1 MAGGSGTSV
10 RPLVAASLTALATA
24 AVHGRC
30 VAFGFTGL
38 DDRDL
43 VVDDAQFLAAP
54 GSVLRAFSRAYM
66 HEVDPSHGYYRPI
79 VTASFALDARWS
91 SASHPWGY
99 HATNVAL
106 HAAASVLFLALLR
119 ELAMG
124 AWPALA
130 GAIAFAVHPALAS
143 AVAWIPGRNDSL
155 LAVFA
160 LAAWLAFA
168 RDAARP
174 SVGWRT
180 AHLAAFALALLTKET
195 AAVVPLVC
203 MAHALLVGPGGGATG
218 ELPTVR
224 TRQDRV
230 RITTYIAGWTMALA
244 GFAALHAGLRSPP
257 LRIGWDSARVL
268 VASAGKVLV
277 PIFPAAFASA
287 EDLSLWPGLLAI
299 AALTGAT
306 LRVPGVRRRVVALG
320 AVVFV
325 VGLAPT
331 LAFAGPALDCRLELP
346 ACGALLAAIEVAR
359 AAWASRAAGEGTHTG
374 AIGVAVAVLAALAI
388 VTVAFEG
395 SFRDPRAFAM
405 QAVDD
410 APHSS
415 LAHVCLGS
423 VLQAEGDTDR
433 AATEYRTALSL
444 GPAEIA
450 HNNLGVIA
458 MANGHWPEAE
468 RELRSEID
476 LQPGYARAYANLA
489 IVLRHEGRLE
499 ESRAAQARADTL
511 GAPLGGR

>member
-1 MAGGSGTSV
+1 MAGGSATSV
-10 RPLVAASLTALATA
+10 RPLVAASLTALTAA

-43 VVDDAQFLAAP
+43 VVDDAPFLAAP

-66 HEVDPSHGYYRPI
+66 HVVDPSHGYYRPI

-91 SASHPWGY
+91 GAHPFGY

-119 ELAMG
+119 GLAMG
-124 AWPALA
+124 PWPSLA

-160 LAAWLAFA
+160 LAAWVAFA

-174 SVGWRT
+174 SVRWRT
-180 AHLAAFALALLTKET
+180 AHLAAFGLALLTKET
-195 AAVVPLVC
+195 AVVVPLVC
-203 MAHALLVGPGGGATG
+203 VAHALLVGPGGEARGGRSRAAIYA
-218 ELPTVR
+218 V
-224 TRQDRV
+224 
-230 RITTYIAGWTMALA
+230 GWFLALA
-244 GFAALHAGLRSPP
+244 GFAALHLGLRSPP

-268 VASAGKVLV
+268 VASAGKALV
-277 PIFPAAFASA
+277 PVFPTVLASA
-287 EDLSLWPGLLAI
+287 ADLPLWPGVLAI
-299 AALTGAT
+299 AVLAGAS
-306 LRVPGVRRRVVALG
+306 LRLAGVRRRIVALG

-331 LAFAGPALDCRLELP
+331 LASGGPALDCRLELP
-346 ACGALLAAIEVAR
+346 ACGALLAAVEIAR
-359 AAWASRAAGEGTHTG
+359 AAWSSRSTG
-374 AIGVAVAVLAALAI
+374 ASSLAAAIGATTLASLAI
-388 VTVAFEG
+388 VTLAFEG
-395 SFRDPRAFAM
+395 SFRDPRAFAL

-410 APHSS
+410 APHSP

-423 VLQAEGDTDR
+423 VLQAEGDTAR
-433 AATEYRTALSL
+433 AAAEYNTALSL

-450 HNNLGVIA
+450 HNNLAVIA
-458 MANGHWPEAE
+458 MGDGRWTEAE

-476 LQPGYARAYANLA
+476 LQPAYARAYANLA

-499 ESRAAQARADTL
+499 ESRAAQTRADAL
-511 GAPLGGR
+511 GAP